1 MRSFYLKSLVCMA
14 LLLAMRSE
22 DLLSAQEKA
31 PVPVTIKIVDQSGAA
46 IPGAAIKLDPSPA
59 DLPAESHA
67 DGNGVLA
74 IGLSR
79 GSYRVSVDS
88 SGFFSL
94 TKEIEVRD
102 SKAQIFQ
109 LSLRVWSCPPGPCIT
124 VLTSPSINPEIS
136 AVSAVLPEDRATAS
150 LTITAGQKSKTI
162 DIDALKSLPHKTV
175 TVHNPHA
182 NADENYSGVELID
195 LLVSLGVPH
204 GKDLHGKALAEYVVA
219 TGSDGY
225 KAVLALAEVD
235 PEFHPGEVI
244 VADTMDGKPLDAK
257 TGPFRLVVTEDK
269 RPARSVHSLVSIEVK
284 QAE

>member
-31 PVPVTIKIVDQSGAA
+31 PVPVTLLVVDPSGAS
-46 IPGAAIKLDPSPA
+46 IPYAQIQMIPSPQSTSEPLETDAKGRAVVNLKPGGYCIAITSQGFVKLEDHFEVSGPKIISFKLAVGGCTECIDVIPTTA
-59 DLPAESHA
+59 D
-67 DGNGVLA
+67 
-74 IGLSR
+74 
-79 GSYRVSVDS
+79 
-88 SGFFSL
+88 SL
-94 TKEIEVRD
+94 
-102 SKAQIFQ
+102 
-109 LSLRVWSCPPGPCIT
+109 LLRVVPSHGIKPV
-124 VLTSPSINPEIS
+124 VLT
-136 AVSAVLPEDRATAS
+136 LAS
-150 LTITAGQKSKTI
+150 
-162 DIDALKSLPHKTV
+162 LKSLPHKTV